1 MQGGNQY
8 SHLINSK
15 PPSNPVIKIN
25 NSSRP
30 SEVPQ
35 RTSTKKSISF
45 PKQILASLQ
54 NLASVIKD
62 PFLNNTED
70 VCLTQDRQKQPILV
84 SATQFQSKQT
94 SIPLN
99 PDLKHR
105 TVYFFFVKIVRK
117 KLSGEKKIVFGV
129 ERKTTIP
136 AIVRMLSHI
145 LNVVV

>member
-1 MQGGNQY
+1 
-8 SHLINSK
+8 L
-15 PPSNPVIKIN
+15 
-25 NSSRP
+25 
-30 SEVPQ
+30 
-35 RTSTKKSISF
+35 
-45 PKQILASLQ
+45 
-54 NLASVIKD
+54 
-62 PFLNNTED
+62 
-70 VCLTQDRQKQPILV
+70 
-84 SATQFQSKQT
+84 KQT